1 MLIEVIKPVG
11 VDKLNQL
18 VERHQKLISD
28 GLDIHAVPEKG
39 EKPWKDKEKPGS
51 QAPDSQKKD
60 KKYPYGRYTVNDESR
75 QWMGKEAYETQRL
88 MKPMEEFYK
97 KRYRSIEDTK
107 GYQTAKT
114 VCGTLSTVLVKFFLE
129 SYNFEKSIQENCAF
143 MLLQGITGKGTPE
156 IKDWQKDAVPKVQ
169 EGMKKL
175 MPVIEE
181 NKVLT
186 RLKKT
191 VLNTVNRYTVR
202 SPLEGYLEEF
212 VLETYEKKLNSGF
225 QGRYPYYHMGLG
237 RIKDESDREAVEY
250 AIFAADI
257 VVSWSGFYQCEIA
270 ASEPRK
276 LREAGTGIFL
286 NLVRSGL
293 AEAGGM
299 KADTA
304 NQYTDYFYEIYQ
316 KEEHITP
323 RTELNPMEKVVR

>member
-1 MLIEVIKPVG
+1 
-11 VDKLNQL
+11 
-18 VERHQKLISD
+18 
-28 GLDIHAVPEKG
+28 
-39 EKPWKDKEKPGS
+39 
-51 QAPDSQKKD
+51 
-60 KKYPYGRYTVNDESR
+60 
-75 QWMGKEAYETQRL
+75 
-88 MKPMEEFYK
+88 
-97 KRYRSIEDTK
+97 
-107 GYQTAKT
+107 
-114 VCGTLSTVLVKFFLE
+114 
-129 SYNFEKSIQENCAF
+129 
-143 MLLQGITGKGTPE
+143 
-156 IKDWQKDAVPKVQ
+156 
-169 EGMKKL
+169 

-270 ASEPRK
+270 ASEHRK